1 MFSLRNIQ
9 HWANESLIGTMIW
22 TLTNLCRGKPPPD
35 IALVRDCIPA
45 LSYVISRTTDSKII
59 VDAAWSLSYLSDGG
73 DDRIEHIVVAIPVLV
88 SILKSVT
95 LPALRTL
102 GTIITGS
109 ERQAQMVIDA
119 GFLLNSLKVLESPK
133 VCTH

>member
-1 MFSLRNIQ
+1 MV
-9 HWANESLIGTMIW
+9 W
-22 TLTNLCRGKPPPD
+22 TLSNLCRGKPQPD

-45 LSYVISRTTDSKII
+45 LAYVISRSTDSSII
-59 VDAAWSLSYLSDGG
+59 VDAAWSLFFLIDGD
-73 DDRIEHIVVAIPVLV
+73 DDRIEHVVVAIPVLV

-119 GFLLNSLKVLESPK
+119 GFLLNSLKILESPK